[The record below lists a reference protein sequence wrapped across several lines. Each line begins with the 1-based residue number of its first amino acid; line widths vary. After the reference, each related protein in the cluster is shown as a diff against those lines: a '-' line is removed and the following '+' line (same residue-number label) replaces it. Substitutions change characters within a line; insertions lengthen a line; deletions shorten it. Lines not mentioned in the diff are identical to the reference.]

1 MCKILNTR
9 GPVAMEDDRAGDAK
23 SGSFTPTPT
32 PTHME
37 GAFCYFR
44 QTESLDDSHKAG
56 FQVVNNLLEPALFVM
71 FTDTL

>member
-9 GPVAMEDDRAGDAK
+9 GPVAMEDDKAGDAK

-37 GAFCYFR
+37 GAFAISVKWNPYMIVKGWVSGGKQFIR
-44 QTESLDDSHKAG
+44 T
-56 FQVVNNLLEPALFVM
+56 ALFVM
-71 FTDTL
+71 FADAL